1 VATGND
7 PAPGREDD
15 VKLCR
20 FDGGYG
26 LVAGNEAIDVTDIV
40 AAAGNGRGDPLLS
53 ALPQLAALGEADL
66 SGRPRKS
73 LSAVDLLSPIVA
85 PTKILAAPNNYRE
98 HLAEMQAD
106 ADAHGRGGNLYAAG
120 FFLKATSALVGP
132 SEGIRQRFLDRRT
145 DHELELV
152 IVIGKEGTAFPM
164 ERAMDYVAGYAIG
177 LDVTLRGAEERSL
190 RKSIDT
196 YAVLGPWLVTADEL
210 PDIPS
215 VGMSLSVNG
224 EPRQKTLLS
233 DMIYGVAELV
243 EYAGRF
249 YTLYPGDLIYTGTPS
264 GVGPIRPDDRLH
276 AEIAGIG
283 AMEVRVHA
291 AAPADTAR

>member
-1 VATGND
+1 L
-7 PAPGREDD
+7 
-15 VKLCR
+15 KLCR

-26 LVAGNEAIDVTDIV
+26 LIAGDEAIDVTDIV
-40 AAAGNGRGDPLLS
+40 AAAGNGRGDPLPL
-53 ALPQLAALGEADL
+53 ALPRLAALGERDL
-66 SGRPRKS
+66 SGRSRKP
-73 LSAVDLLSPIVA
+73 LAGIDMLSPVKV
-85 PTKILAAPNNYRE
+85 PTKILAAPNNYHE

-106 ADAHGRGGNLYAAG
+106 AVAHGRGGNLYESG
-120 FFLKATSALVGP
+120 FFLKATTALVGP

-164 ERAMDYVAGYAIG
+164 ERAMDHVAGYALG

-215 VGMSLSVNG
+215 VEMSLSVNG
-224 EPRQKTLLS
+224 SVRQKTLLS
-233 DMIYGVAELV
+233 DMIYDVAQLV

-264 GVGPIRPDDRLH
+264 GVGPIRPGDLLR
-276 AEIAGIG
+276 AEAAGIG
-283 AMEVRVHA
+283 AMEVRVRA
-291 AAPADTAR
+291 AAPADGAR